1 MYFKEVLKKLMSHC
15 RITTLM
21 LAEALDLSQPY
32 VSKIRSGDGGMSPKQ
47 FRKTF
52 DLFKSKGADEKLL
65 NMFQGAY
72 ISLRTGIPLEYLE
85 YKYFNKELSAD
96 EMLFIKYFRKLNN
109 ESKAQL
115 TEMIITNHPYSFVKY
130 VG

>member
-1 MYFKEVLKKLMSHC
+1 
-15 RITTLM
+15 
-21 LAEALDLSQPY
+21 
-32 VSKIRSGDGGMSPKQ
+32 
-47 FRKTF
+47 
-52 DLFKSKGADEKLL
+52 
-65 NMFQGAY
+65 MFQGAY

-115 TEMIITNHPYSFVKY
+115 TEMLIKDDPYSFFRY